1 MQKRTYNLYIIWIK
15 IRKPIHL
22 LFIYCNTK
30 SLLSGRKILSILPTS
45 IVLLLHI
52 AGITNAFHS
61 NFTFDRWLTSM
72 NFIHL

>member
-1 MQKRTYNLYIIWIK
+1 MQKSTCNLYIIWIK
-15 IRKPIHL
+15 IRKLTHL
-22 LFIYCNTK
+22 LIYYNTE

-61 NFTFDRWLTSM
+61 NVTFDRWLTPM
-72 NFIHL
+72 NFVHL